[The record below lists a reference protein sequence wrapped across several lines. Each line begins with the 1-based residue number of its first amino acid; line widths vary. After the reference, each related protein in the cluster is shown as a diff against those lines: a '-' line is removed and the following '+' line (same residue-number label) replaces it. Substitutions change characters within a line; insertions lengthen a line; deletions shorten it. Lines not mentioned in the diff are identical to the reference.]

1 MKLFP
6 GRCILISVAF
16 ALSVSIL
23 VSSAGLSQE
32 DGYDGLWF
40 LGFNMKKDI
49 FNGTKGKLLRQAF
62 NYAID
67 RRYIC
72 KNIIG
77 DDNIPTGVIPMG
89 MPGSNTDI
97 EGYSYSPAE
106 AVKLLRQAGYSRRDK
121 RLNGLLLIHTNGTKT
136 VQIAQLIKKDLS
148 SVGIEVKLKNID
160 YEEEDSWE
168 NELMEKKEHLFLM
181 GYKSSM
187 QPFENKNDDISRTE
201 QFLRDLFYSSGEA
214 NMGSLKNK
222 GLDAIID
229 TISATASSEPE
240 LKLKLLEKANRVMTN
255 DPVTVNLFYI
265 KEL

>member
-1 MKLFP
+1 MRAFH
-6 GRCILISVAF
+6 GRHILISVVFAF
-16 ALSVSIL
+16 SLSIL

-32 DGYDGLWF
+32 ESYDGLWF

-49 FNGTKGKLLRQAF
+49 FNGQKGKLLRQAF

-67 RRYIC
+67 RQYIC

-77 DDNIPTGVIPMG
+77 DNNIPTGVIPMG
-89 MPGSNTDI
+89 MPGSNIDI
-97 EGYSYSPAE
+97 KGYPYSPAE
-106 AVKLLRQAGYSRRDK
+106 ATKLIRQAGYSKRDRRLK
-121 RLNGLLLIHTNGTKT
+121 GLLLIHTNGVKT

-148 SVGIEVKLKNID
+148 AVGIEIKLKNVD
-160 YEEEDSWE
+160 YEEEDAWE

-181 GYKSSM
+181 GYKSSL

-201 QFLRDLFYSSGEA
+201 QFLRDLFYSGGEA